1 MTNRPGNDARGLD
14 HELRELCS
22 ACAAVYRDDGTAT
35 LTAARGVPSAAS
47 TGTATEIP
55 PRNIS

>member
-14 HELRELCS
+14 HELRELLLS
-22 ACAAVYRDDGTAT
+22 LRSREPRRRHGDVDRRERRTVG
-35 LTAARGVPSAAS
+35 AS